1 MIRRPPTR
9 IELKVDDIAEYEQV
23 MKERQS
29 AADDARLGSA
39 LDSKRGQ
46 NSPPKRKLTAAERIG
61 IRR

>member
-1 MIRRPPTR
+1 
-9 IELKVDDIAEYEQV
+9 
-23 MKERQS
+23 MKERQT
-29 AADDARLGSA
+29 AADDARFGSA

>member
-1 MIRRPPTR
+1 
-9 IELKVDDIAEYEQV
+9 

>member
-23 MKERQS
+23 MKERQT
-29 AADDARLGSA
+29 AADDARFGSA